1 MFSLKWWVQNVSTS
15 DFTELYSSLRWRW
28 TLQWLFLCSWHI
40 THTWS
45 FWRCVPVSHLVM
57 FHNGCYIVYNLY
69 WIEWCPLGNLDEHMH
84 LVAPVLVRLFKV
96 ELVDIRRR
104 AIVTLTKLIP
114 KVQVGWCSY
123 WVWYFVNAILTR
135 MVPTLMELSVCN
147 AHHVYITYPY
157 RLVLMFRL

>member
-1 MFSLKWWVQNVSTS
+1 M
-15 DFTELYSSLRWRW
+15 YSSLRRCW
-28 TLQWLFLCSWHI
+28 TLQWLLLCSRHI

-45 FWRCVPVSHLVM
+45 FWRCVPIPHL
-57 FHNGCYIVYNLY
+57 FLCPYGCSIDYNLC

-114 KVQVGWCSY
+114 KVQVGWFSY
-123 WVWYFVNAILTR
+123 WFWCFVNVILTK
-135 MVPTLMELSVCN
+135 MVHTKFLCLMHIMCILCILN
-147 AHHVYITYPY
+147 